1 MSVDDTSATSE
12 SSARKATGSLKAPT
26 GSLAADAVGSTAIPA
41 GEAPLSRPGR
51 RDFATR
57 LAETVIFLASVLGA
71 VALGLGISE
80 YFTQRPYA
88 AAYLIAYAAF
98 RFADLLVR
106 DESALGM
113 DATHFA
119 RRVMS
124 ELPVLALFFAA
135 PFERTYLYGGD
146 APRWLCALGL
156 LVELGGLWLALG
168 ARIQL
173 GFFSESVG
181 ADMRRGIVRS
191 GLYRYIRH
199 PIYLGEF
206 LVLIAWPFEY
216 GAPATFLV
224 VMVVGILTMRRRI
237 RDEEADLLALF
248 GDEYAAYIRET
259 DAALPNVW

>member
-1 MSVDDTSATSE
+1 MPVDETSSNPSE
-12 SSARKATGSLKAPT
+12 TSARKSTGSLRAPT
-26 GSLAADAVGSTAIPA
+26 GSLGAGAQASSETALNRPA
-41 GEAPLSRPGR
+41 R

-57 LAETVIFLASVLGA
+57 LAELVIFLAAILGA

-106 DESALGM
+106 DETALGM
-113 DATHFA
+113 DAMRFA
-119 RRVMS
+119 RRVMA
-124 ELPVLALFFAA
+124 ELPVLALFFGA

-146 APRWLCALGL
+146 APRWLCVLGL

-173 GFFSESVG
+173 GFFSESESTD
-181 ADMRRGIVRS
+181 ARAIVRN
-191 GLYRYIRH
+191 GLYRFIRH

-216 GAPATFLV
+216 GAPVTLLIVLIVGV
-224 VMVVGILTMRRRI
+224 VAMRRRI

-248 GDEYAAYIRET
+248 GDDYAAYVRAT
-259 DAALPNVW
+259 DAVLPNVW